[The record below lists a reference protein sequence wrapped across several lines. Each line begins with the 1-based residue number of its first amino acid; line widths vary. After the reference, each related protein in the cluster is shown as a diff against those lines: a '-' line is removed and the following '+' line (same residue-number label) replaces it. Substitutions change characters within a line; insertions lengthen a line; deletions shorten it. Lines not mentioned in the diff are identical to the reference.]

1 MRLVPLAAPAL
12 EPVSLT
18 EMKAHLR
25 VDVAD
30 DDGLIQAKI
39 SAARQ
44 YAEHFTRRALITQT
58 WEMILDKAPA
68 ELELPLPPL
77 QEVSKIEVVDAA
89 GARAEVP
96 NSSYWVEL
104 GGEAPGRVRLSDGS
118 SWPSHRG
125 FGSFIVTFKAGYGD
139 AVTAVPEKIREAIRK
154 RAALLYEGREDARIL
169 GSNHPMTNEVQ
180 EVDALL
186 FPYKVFRKSI
196 A

>member
-1 MRLVPLAAPAL
+1 MRLVPLAPPSL
-12 EPVSLT
+12 EPVALA

-30 DDGLIQAKI
+30 DDALIQSKI
-39 SAARQ
+39 AAARQ
-44 YAEHFTRRALITQT
+44 YAEQYTRRSFITQT
-58 WEMILDKAPA
+58 WELVLDRALA
-68 ELELPLPPL
+68 ELEVPLPPL
-77 QEVSKIEVVDAA
+77 QEVTKIEVVDAA
-89 GARAEVP
+89 GARTEVP
-96 NSSYWVEL
+96 AASYWVEL
-104 GGEAPGRVRLSDGS
+104 GGGSCGRVRLADGC

-139 AVTAVPEKIREAIRK
+139 AGADVPEKIREAIMK
-154 RAALLYEGREDARIL
+154 RAALLYEGREDTRIL
-169 GSNHPMTNEVQ
+169 GANHPLTNEVQ